1 MSDSSRVG
9 TGPDAAASDEEQ
21 IRELLYR
28 YARGVDR
35 RDWDLVRSCYQA
47 DATDWH
53 GQYRGG
59 VDGLVAQMRERHA
72 RIDSSM
78 HFISNVL
85 IEVCGDTA
93 TSEAYCQAYLRS
105 PGAPGRATTR
115 TVRCRYL
122 DRLERRDDAVWR
134 IAERVVTYE
143 SITTSVE
150 TFEPEPGMQ
159 VMRRDADDPLWALLD
174 RGPSG
179 PRPVAPRNG

>member
-1 MSDSSRVG
+1 MSESRRARL
-9 TGPDAAASDEEQ
+9 GPAASESDEDL
-21 IRELLYR
+21 IREVLHR

-35 RDWDLVRSCYQA
+35 RDWDLVRSCYHA

-53 GQYRGG
+53 GQHHGG
-59 VDGLVAQMRERHA
+59 VDGLIAQMRERHA

-85 IEVCGDTA
+85 VEVSGDTA

-105 PGAPGRATTR
+105 PGAPGPASTR

-134 IAERVVTYE
+134 IADRVVVYE
-143 SITTSVE
+143 SIITSLE

-159 VMRRDADDPLWALLD
+159 TMRRDADDPLWALLG
-174 RGPSG
+174 RGPSE
-179 PRPVAPRNG
+179 PRAVAPRDG